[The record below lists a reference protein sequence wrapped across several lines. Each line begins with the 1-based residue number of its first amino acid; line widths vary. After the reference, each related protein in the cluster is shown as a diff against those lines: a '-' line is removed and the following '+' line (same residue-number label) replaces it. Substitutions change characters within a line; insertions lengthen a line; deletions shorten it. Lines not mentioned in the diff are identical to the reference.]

1 MVKHRKENQLEKMNN
16 YDDEDE
22 LEVEEDDF
30 NEVLKKF
37 SIKNTKTYDF
47 LLKAGDKYK
56 KVTFKLCKR
65 VIENE
70 EIPDNFRKTT
80 LYMIWKLKGPMNIL
94 KNNRFLH
101 MKSVMAR
108 TVDAIVVGK
117 MKETI
122 VSSSSIYQVGGLPG
136 HSINEHLLTLKTN
149 MALKEENGEGLIFLV
164 IDFVSFFD

>member
-1 MVKHRKENQLEKMNN
+1 M
-16 YDDEDE
+16 
-22 LEVEEDDF
+22 EVEEDDF

-56 KVTFKLCKR
+56 KDMFKLCKR

-80 LYMIWKLKGPMNIL
+80 LYMIWKSKGPMNIL

-108 TVDAIVVGK
+108 TVDAIVVGE

-122 VSSSSIYQVGGLPG
+122 VNS
-136 HSINEHLLTLKTN
+136 
-149 MALKEENGEGLIFLV
+149 
-164 IDFVSFFD
+164 